1 LDLPLNAIDGVRGWS
16 DVISR
21 LVAGDDMSA
30 SEAREVMDTVLR
42 GEATPSQISAFLVAL
57 RAKGETAAELE
68 GMLSSVLDA
77 SSKVELPIEIAS
89 RCIDIV
95 GTGGDRSHSVN
106 ISTMASLIVAGVG
119 VPVCKHGNRAASSQC
134 GTADVLEALGV
145 AIELDGAGVARCVV
159 EAGMGF
165 CFAPVFHP
173 AFRHAGPSRRE
184 IGIPTAFNLLGPM
197 ANPAG
202 VSYMVVGVG
211 DPSVASMM
219 ARVLA
224 TRGVKRAWVVH
235 GHGGL
240 DELSLSGSC
249 LVTQLRDGEVT
260 NFEIDAASFGLAR
273 ADVAAVKGS
282 TPQHN
287 AQVVREVLA
296 GERGPIR
303 DIVVF
308 NAAAGL
314 VVAGS
319 AETIPAA
326 IQLASE
332 SIDSGAAQGVLDA
345 LIRISRAV
353 AR

>member
-1 LDLPLNAIDGVRGWS
+1 MNAINGVHWWS
-16 DVISR
+16 DVIGR
-21 LVAGDDMSA
+21 LVAGEDIS
-30 SEAREVMDTVLR
+30 SGEAQEVMNTVLR
-42 GEATPSQISAFLVAL
+42 GEASPSQISAFLVAL
-57 RAKGETAAELE
+57 RAKGETADELQ
-68 GMLSSVLDA
+68 GMLSSVLAA
-77 SSKVELPIEIAS
+77 SSTVDLPTEIAS

-106 ISTMASLIVAGVG
+106 ISTMASLVVAGVG

-145 AIELDGAGVARCVV
+145 TIELDGVGVARCVV

-173 AFRHAGPSRRE
+173 AFRHAGPSRRD

-197 ANPAG
+197 ANPAA
-202 VSYMVVGVG
+202 VNFMVVGVG
-211 DPSVASMM
+211 DPSVASTM
-219 ARVLA
+219 AQVLG
-224 TRGVKRAWVVH
+224 TRGVRCAWVVH
-235 GHGGL
+235 GDGGM

-249 LVTQLRDGEVT
+249 SVTQLRNGEVT
-260 NFEIDAASFGLAR
+260 NFDIDATSLGLAR
-273 ADVAAVKGS
+273 ADVAAVKGG

-287 AQVVREVLA
+287 AQVVRDVLA
-296 GERGPIR
+296 GEHGPIR

-319 AETIPAA
+319 AETMSVALEQAA
-326 IQLASE
+326 E
-332 SIDSGAAQGVLDA
+332 SIDTGAAQEVLNA
-345 LIRISRAV
+345 LISISRAV

>member
-1 LDLPLNAIDGVRGWS
+1 MNAANGVHQWS
-16 DVISR
+16 DVIGR
-21 LVAGDDMSA
+21 LVAGDDISA
-30 SEAREVMDTVLR
+30 QEAQEVMDTILH
-42 GEATPSQISAFLVAL
+42 GEASPSQISAFVVAL
-57 RAKGETAAELE
+57 RAKGETADELQ
-68 GMLSSVLDA
+68 GMLSSVLEA
-77 SSKVELPIEIAS
+77 SAKVELPTDVSS

-106 ISTMASLIVAGVG
+106 VSTMASLVVAGAG

-165 CFAPVFHP
+165 CFAPTFHP

-197 ANPAG
+197 ANPAA

-211 DPSVASMM
+211 DPSVAPTM

-224 TRGVKRAWVVH
+224 TRGVRCAWVVH
-235 GHGGL
+235 GNGGM
-240 DELSLSGSC
+240 DELSLSGLC
-249 LVTQLRDGEVT
+249 LVTQLRDGIVT
-260 NFEIDAASFGLAR
+260 NFEIDAKSFGFPR
-273 ADVAAVKGS
+273 ADVATVRGG

-296 GERGPIR
+296 GTRGPIR

-319 AETIPAA
+319 AETMSVA
-326 IQLASE
+326 IEQASA
-332 SIDSGAAQGVLDA
+332 SIDTGAAQDVLDA